1 MGGVGDSHR
10 EKPMIGSYGPY
21 GLWAYGPGNNLAFWE
36 KATLIHRSL
45 AWEK

>member
-1 MGGVGDSHR
+1 MECGRGGRLTQGETDDRV
-10 EKPMIGSYGPY
+10 
-21 GLWAYGPGNNLAFWE
+21 LWVAAYGPGNNLAFWE